1 MRNTIISSILCLL
14 AAPPFL
20 YAGEVWYGIN
30 PDFIGAVASSKIGRV
45 SLAGDI
51 LPAIDLP
58 YQAATSLAVV
68 GNEVWYGINPDFIGA
83 VASSKIG
90 RVSLAGDILPA
101 IDLPYQAA
109 TSLAVVPEPTTLL
122 LLGLGVAMV
131 AKRR

>member
-68 GNEVWYGINPDFIGA
+68 
-83 VASSKIG
+83 
-90 RVSLAGDILPA
+90 
-101 IDLPYQAA
+101 
-109 TSLAVVPEPTTLL
+109 PEPTTLL